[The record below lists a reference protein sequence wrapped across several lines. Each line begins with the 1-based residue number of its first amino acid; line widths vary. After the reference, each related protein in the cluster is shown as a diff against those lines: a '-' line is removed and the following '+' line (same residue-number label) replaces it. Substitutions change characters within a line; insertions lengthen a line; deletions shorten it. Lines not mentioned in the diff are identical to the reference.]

1 MEQKKTNPLTPYS
14 LTPLQKIIITSE
26 ILILVVSSPVVLE
39 SFTPM
44 PIATYLHVQCITL
57 WSLSSFFTRGMLV
70 FFPIILVKILQYTN
84 KWNQFHVY
92 TFFIYIYTHTQYH
105 WFYKLKYLP
114 TNRIFSGFYLR
125 IEFLRW
131 CLIRD

>member
-1 MEQKKTNPLTPYS
+1 MEQNNEPSYS
-14 LTPLQKIIITSE
+14 LFSYTSSE
-26 ILILVVSSPVVLE
+26 NHYNFWNTTIGSFSFGIGV
-39 SFTPM
+39 FTPM

-114 TNRIFSGFYLR
+114 TNRIFTGFYLR